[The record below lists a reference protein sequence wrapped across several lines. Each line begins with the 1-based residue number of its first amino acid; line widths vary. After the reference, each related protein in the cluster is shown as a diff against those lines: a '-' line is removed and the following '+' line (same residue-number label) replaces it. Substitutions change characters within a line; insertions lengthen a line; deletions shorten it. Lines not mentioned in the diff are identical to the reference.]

1 MTLCVYGQ
9 IRYGKLL
16 RSKKYLRHVGSR
28 GPESSL
34 LDRQCAGIKEIPRL
48 ESHWNSFFARF
59 SRSESHVFLA
69 TCGGARAF
77 RFSGRRLAPRIFLS
91 GIEGTHT
98 RTRAHGDVTTRDRST
113 HGEGPRRHTRE
124 DNARVRTR
132 SLALTRARAR
142 VPGHRPRTGRK
153 GQKNIPSR
161 RVVRRP
167 RARASASAS
176 TLRLSV
182 RDPRP

>member
-1 MTLCVYGQ
+1 M
-9 IRYGKLL
+9 
-16 RSKKYLRHVGSR
+16 RSKIKI
-28 GPESSL
+28 SSPRRIPWARIFVVRSECEGL
-34 LDRQCAGIKEIPRL
+34 KKIPRL
-48 ESHWNSFFARF
+48 ESHWYSFFGEILPIGIAR
-59 SRSESHVFLA
+59 VFGNL
-69 TCGGARAF
+69 RRRQDF
-77 RFSGRRLAPRIFLS
+77 PGRRLAPRIFLS
-91 GIEGTHT
+91 GDEGTHT